1 MKKYSKYDNG
11 NWREELRA
19 AILKQAII
27 DWRDLCDGKHV
38 YNSSLHEIAMF
49 FIKDCNGMLNG
60 LNICGEFILNILMQ
74 YKNAPP
80 VDGLHIPKQYNYTF
94 NGKKDKNVLKD
105 KIY

>member
-49 FIKDCNGMLNG
+49 FVKDCNGMLNG
-60 LNICGEFILNILMQ
+60 LNICGEFILNMLMQ
-74 YKNAPP
+74 YKNAPD
-80 VDGLHIPKQYNYTF
+80 VASLHIPKQYNYTF